1 MPAAETKK
9 PADIAGIFTMSNPY
23 LFIEPG
29 QVYENTLFI
38 RDIDDVRHLHGPLRM
53 KPGDTAYVSD
63 NKSFRYRAELESI
76 NKFEA
81 QFRILEKTHIQEKL
95 PRITLYQCLLKKN
108 AMEYAV
114 QKTTEIG
121 VSAIMPVISERTVPD
136 PGSKSQKIKRWQ
148 RISDEASRQSKR
160 DFKCPVLA
168 PSALEDIDIGSH
180 EYFFVPYEA
189 ASGNK
194 DLAGSFRA
202 LSHAASIAYLIGPE
216 GGFSP
221 GEAGS
226 LREKGA
232 VLLRLG
238 DNILRAETAAAYFLS
253 VIDFY
258 IRTGF

>member
-95 PRITLYQCLLKKN
+95 PRIILYQCLLKKN

-121 VSAIMPVISERTVPD
+121 ASAIVPVISERTVPD

-148 RISDEASRQSKR
+148 RISDEASRQSRR
-160 DFKCPVLA
+160 DFKCPVLG

-180 EYFFVPYEA
+180 EHFFVPYED

-194 DLAGSFRA
+194 DLAGR
-202 LSHAASIAYLIGPE
+202 LNTLPHAASIAYLIGPE

-221 GEAGS
+221 QEAGN
-226 LREKGA
+226 LKGKGA